1 MSTQKAFFD
10 DPFQDSEEMIHNKAR
25 MVTLGFPIEWAA
37 VALSRC
43 GGDLE
48 MAVMYCY
55 RQGAAMDDIVRE
67 EKERKQR
74 LILESGL
81 RSPGTSSI
89 SDQISP
95 PAHTRPS
102 QYVEEKIS
110 TPAAGALEM
119 AVIPTDPEMGN
130 TKQNHAKTPTPA
142 TSSASSSTTK
152 PSAPSS
158 SSSKKEE
165 PPVPLS
171 QQIIGFFTS
180 NGFFLFTLW
189 AMWMAM
195 GTIFYSV
202 NNGYDVGQAFYMSVN
217 VGYSIGWGYPADPS
231 HESKIFSVIYVLIG
245 SSAISAALG
254 MFANHIVADRD
265 SWYEDAIQLAEFKK
279 TLETGTTFHKIYAW
293 IEYNWLQLKP
303 LLYFFGFVFG
313 ATAWSMHYIKW
324 PFIDGLYF
332 AISSMSTGGLWAI
345 PADAPDW
352 QYGIVGAFAAIGCPL
367 MALAM
372 ATAASFFIETE
383 DPEETTKK
391 ILSPVTMEEIEMMN
405 KFGLENGDGEV
416 DKAEYIVLCMVRI
429 GAVTPP
435 LVEEIV
441 ARFKSLDH
449 SNDGALSYAELM
461 QEHDKDG
468 NVVHH

>member
-1 MSTQKAFFD
+1 MSTPKAFFD

-37 VALSRC
+37 VSLSRC
-43 GGDLE
+43 GGDLG

-74 LILESGL
+74 LILESGS
-81 RSPGTSSI
+81 RSPGASSI
-89 SDQISP
+89 SDPLSP
-95 PAHTRPS
+95 SSYTRPP
-102 QYVEEKIS
+102 QFVEEKMS
-110 TPAAGALEM
+110 TPVPGALQM
-119 AVIPTDPEMGN
+119 AVIPRDPELGAIQHN
-130 TKQNHAKTPTPA
+130 KPSVPPV
-142 TSSASSSTTK
+142 SPSTTQ
-152 PSAPSS
+152 PPPPSS

-171 QQIIGFFTS
+171 QQIYDFFTS

-195 GTIFYSV
+195 GTMFYSL

-231 HESKIFSVIYVLIG
+231 HNSKIFSVIYVLIG

-279 TLETGTTFHKIYAW
+279 TLATGSTFHKIYAW

-303 LLYFFGFVFG
+303 LLYFLGFVLG
-313 ATAWSMHYIKW
+313 ATIWSMYYIKW

-352 QYGIVGAFAAIGCPL
+352 QYGFVGAFAAIGCPL

-391 ILSPVTMEEIEMMN
+391 ILSPVTMEEIEMMH

-416 DKAEYIVLCMVRI
+416 DKAEYIILCMVRI

-435 LVEEIV
+435 LVEEIIT
-441 ARFKSLDH
+441 RFKSLDH

-468 NVVHH
+468 NVIHK